1 VAGDVTPSA
10 FREIGMDR
18 RRMSH
23 PEKHTTPAPKS
34 RPLEGAPAGE
44 LFAHEMNRIFLV
56 FANVFDEF
64 RIRQQLKM

>member
-1 VAGDVTPSA
+1 MAPRA

-23 PEKHTTPAPKS
+23 PEKHITLAAES
-34 RPLEGAPAGE
+34 RPLEAAPAGE
-44 LFAHEMNRIFLV
+44 LFAHEMSRIFLI

-64 RIRQQLKM
+64 GIWPSAA